1 MSRTPVFAAIPLL
14 ALVAIAVAKRDT
26 PADAAASSA
35 LPPSAAPASWEPSG
49 PEARPSSAAIDSL
62 ATPAAPGS
70 GEPNLTVGANGRVF
84 MSWLEPSA
92 AGFAL
97 RLATLDGTRWSA
109 PRTIHQGREF
119 VVNWADFPS
128 VAVMPDGR
136 LVVHWLHRGKG
147 SGAYSVRVVQSRD
160 DGATWS
166 APVILHRDS
175 SETEHG
181 FVSLW
186 AEGTGAGAIANAVW
200 LDGRKYSPGGSH
212 GAPSGGAAAASHG
225 AATNEMMVMARGID
239 AKGTL
244 SAETVVDPR
253 ACDCCQTAAVMTST
267 GPVVAYRDRSSDEIR
282 DISVVRRVNGK
293 WSAPSPVYRDGWKIA
308 ACPVNG
314 PSMDARGARV
324 SLAWF
329 TAANDSARVK
339 LAFSSNGGATW
350 TAPARVD
357 DGNPAGRVGT
367 RLLADGSALVTWI
380 ERTGGDTASVLARR
394 ISASGA
400 RGSAV
405 IVASSSAARA
415 SGFPRVATTATH
427 AVFAWTVPG
436 KPTAVR
442 TARMPLSELR

>member
-1 MSRTPVFAAIPLL
+1 MRHTPVFAVVPLIAIVAL
-14 ALVAIAVAKRDT
+14 AISARDVPPRAATDSDVANSSRAVEDSLSIPV
-26 PADAAASSA
+26 PA
-35 LPPSAAPASWEPSG
+35 G
-49 PEARPSSAAIDSL
+49 IDSL
-62 ATPAAPGS
+62 GTPTAPGS
-70 GEPNLTVGANGRVF
+70 GEPNLTVGANGRVY
-84 MSWLEPSA
+84 MTWLEPA
-92 AGFAL
+92 ATGFAL

-109 PRTIHQGREF
+109 PRTIQQGRDF

-136 LVVHWLHRGKG
+136 LVAHWLQRGKS

-166 APVILHRDS
+166 APVTLHRDS

-186 AEGTGAGAIANAVW
+186 ADGTGASSVASAVW
-200 LDGRKYSPGGSH
+200 LDGRKYSAGGSH
-212 GAPSGGAAAASHG
+212 SAPSVGAAGAGAHG
-225 AATNEMMVMARGID
+225 AATNEMMVLARSLD

-244 SAETVVDPR
+244 TAETVIDPR
-253 ACDCCQTAAVMTST
+253 ACDCCQTAAAMTST
-267 GPVVAYRDRSSDEIR
+267 GPVVAYRDRSSEEIR
-282 DISVVRRVNGK
+282 DISVVRRVAGK

-314 PSMDARGARV
+314 PSIDARGTRV

-329 TAANDSARVK
+329 TSANDSARVK

-350 TAPARVD
+350 SAPTRVD

-367 RLLADGSALVTWI
+367 RLLPDGSALVTWI
-380 ERTGGDTASVLARR
+380 ERTGGDMASVRARR
-394 ISASGA
+394 ITATGT
-400 RGSAV
+400 RGTAV

-415 SGFPRVATTATH
+415 SGFPRVATTSTH
-427 AVFAWTVPG
+427 AIFAWTVPG
-436 KPTAVR
+436 KPTMVR
-442 TARMPLSELR
+442 TARMALAELR